1 MLKKMSL
8 QNICINTIINNII
21 DYKELPA
28 HLVDNIYFEIH
39 KRAFNNTLLVLD
51 IIYEEMVYIDN
62 ISITKIKPCKRKDV
76 DWSDLDYIFIKYK
89 INTSTYN
96 KYIQKI
102 EFYIDEL

>member
-1 MLKKMSL
+1 
-8 QNICINTIINNII
+8 
-21 DYKELPA
+21 
-28 HLVDNIYFEIH
+28 
-39 KRAFNNTLLVLD
+39 
-51 IIYEEMVYIDN
+51 MVYIDN